1 MTTEASRH
9 WDGVYGSKAFDEVSW
24 YQPLPERSLRHIE
37 NAVANRDAAIID
49 AGGGASTLVDHLLD
63 AGFNDV
69 TVLDISGR
77 ALQQARH
84 RLGTRADA
92 VNWVVADVRTFLPD
106 REFSIWHDRAVLHF
120 LTDADDRAR
129 YVEALQR
136 ALLPGAMLVLS
147 TFGPEGP
154 LKCSGLQICRYD
166 VDMLMEVLGPCFEL
180 QDHEFENHE
189 TPAGAKQQFLYTRW
203 ARKE

>member
-1 MTTEASRH
+1 MMTEASRH
-9 WDGVYGSKAFDEVSW
+9 WDDVYGSKAFDQVSW
-24 YQPLPERSLRHIE
+24 YQPVPERSLRHIE
-37 NAVANRDAAIID
+37 DVAADRDAAIID
-49 AGGGASTLVDHLLD
+49 VGGGASTLVDHLLG
-63 AGFNDV
+63 AGFKDV
-69 TVLDISGR
+69 TVLDISGK
-77 ALQQARH
+77 ALQQARQ
-84 RLGTRADA
+84 RLGARAVA
-92 VNWVVADVRTFLPD
+92 VNWLVADVRTFLPD
-106 REFSIWHDRAVLHF
+106 RQFSIWHDRAVLHF
-120 LTDADDRAR
+120 LIDADDRAR

-154 LKCSGLQICRYD
+154 LKCSGLPICRYD

-180 QDHEFENHE
+180 QGHELEDHE

>member
-1 MTTEASRH
+1 MTTEASQH
-9 WDGVYGSKAFDEVSW
+9 WEGVYGSRTFDQVSW
-24 YQPLPERSLRHIE
+24 YQPVPERSLRHIE
-37 NAVANRDAAIID
+37 DAKADRDAAIID
-49 AGGGASTLVDHLLD
+49 VGGGASTLVDHLLD
-63 AGFNDV
+63 AGFTDV
-69 TVLDISGR
+69 TVLDISER

-84 RLGTRADA
+84 RLGAQEGA

-129 YVEALQR
+129 YVEALRR
-136 ALLPGAMLVLS
+136 ALLPGATLVLS

-166 VDMLMEVLGPCFEL
+166 VDMLTELLGPCFEL
-180 QDHEFENHE
+180 QDHEFEDHE

>member
-1 MTTEASRH
+1 MTTEVSRH
-9 WDGVYGSKAFDEVSW
+9 WDGVYGSRAFDEVSW

-37 NAVANRDAAIID
+37 DAVANRDAAIID

-92 VNWVVADVRTFLPD
+92 VNWIVADVRTFLPE

-120 LTDADDRAR
+120 LIDADDRAR
-129 YVEALQR
+129 YVDVLQR

-147 TFGPEGP
+147 TFGPDGP
-154 LKCSGLQICRYD
+154 LKCSGLQIRRYD
-166 VDMLMEVLGPCFEL
+166 IDMLMELLGSCFEL
-180 QDHEFENHE
+180 QDHEFEDHE
-189 TPAGAKQQFLYTRW
+189 TPAGAQQQFLYTRW
-203 ARKE
+203 VRKA